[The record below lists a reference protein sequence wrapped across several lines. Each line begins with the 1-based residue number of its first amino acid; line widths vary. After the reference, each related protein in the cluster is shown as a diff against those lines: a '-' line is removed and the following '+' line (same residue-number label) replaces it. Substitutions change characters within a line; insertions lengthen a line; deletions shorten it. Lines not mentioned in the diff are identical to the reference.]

1 MAKQKDGF
9 RLGITVIAI
18 FVLFVSVVI
27 YIGPGWDRER
37 KVPFVVRFP
46 HTLKLPLLEEGAEI
60 HGFGQVIGMITSLRH
75 VEARPPDRESAD
87 LTLYLEV
94 DAVVNE
100 SVGLREDCGV
110 VAEGPVLGGRGH
122 LRVSHRGV
130 SQTLVDPAKPVYGGA
145 GGFAAAVELLS
156 AEIDESNPESLMAA
170 LKLQLN
176 PDDVSSLV
184 WKVHRSMDDL
194 NALTRSVATQ
204 MNPQEQ
210 GAVLAKVGSILD
222 NLNLVTGYLRE
233 QLTPGQE
240 GVVLTKVR
248 QALDSL
254 NSGLAEAVVLLEE
267 NRPHV
272 TSTLTSIKHLTATMD
287 TDIIDPMA
295 HEWDEANPQ
304 GLLSQIHGSF
314 EKLNRSLADL
324 NVVTDKSRTLVVLNE
339 ESFNRLVANVKETS
353 DHLKS
358 AAKDLRRNPWRLL
371 YRPSPKETGQANIL
385 DAAREFSEAAG
396 RLDDSAAQLQT
407 LLASHEGGVAA
418 TDPDLIRLREQL
430 LETFGKFQAAEQSL
444 WKQLGGP

>member
-1 MAKQKDGF
+1 MAKQQDGF
-9 RLGITVIAI
+9 RLGITVIMI

-46 HTLKLPLLEEGAEI
+46 HTLNLPLLEEGAEI
-60 HGFGQVIGMITSLRH
+60 HGFGQVIGKITALRH
-75 VEARPPDRESAD
+75 VEARPPDTESAD
-87 LTLYLEV
+87 PTLYLEIEG
-94 DAVVNE
+94 VVNE
-100 SVGLREDCGV
+100 SVGMREDCRV
-110 VAEGPVLGGRGH
+110 VAEGPVLGGKGH

-130 SQTLVDPAKPVYGGA
+130 SPILVDPAKPVYGGA

-184 WKVHRSMDDL
+184 GKIHRSMDDL
-194 NALTRSVATQ
+194 NTLTRSVAAQ
-204 MNPQEQ
+204 MNPEEQ
-210 GAVLAKVGSILD
+210 DALVAKVGVILD
-222 NLNLVTGYLRE
+222 NLNLATGYLRE
-233 QLTPGQE
+233 QFKPGQE
-240 GVVLTKVR
+240 GVVLAKVH
-248 QALDSL
+248 QALNSL
-254 NSGLAEAVVLLEE
+254 NSGLAEAVTLLEE

-272 TSTLTSIKHLTATMD
+272 TNTLTSIEHLTATVD
-287 TDIIDPMA
+287 TDIVGPMA
-295 HEWDEANPQ
+295 HEWDETNPQ
-304 GLLSQIHGSF
+304 GLLARIHGSF

-339 ESFNRLVANVKETS
+339 ERFNRLVANVKETS

-371 YRPSPKETGQANIL
+371 YRPSPKETRQANIL

-396 RLDDSAAQLQT
+396 RLDDSAAQLQA
-407 LLASHEGGVAA
+407 LLASQQGGVAA
-418 TDPDLIRLREQL
+418 TDSELIRLREQL
-430 LETFGKFQAAEQSL
+430 LETFGRFQTAEQSL
-444 WKQLGGP
+444 WKHLGGP